1 MEEEESLSKVHWTLS
16 AVGVSKL
23 LTGLHLCLLLS
34 HSHCQG
40 VEQFFTNARPGWNQS
55 GCD

>member
-16 AVGVSKL
+16 AVGASKL
-23 LTGLHLCLLLS
+23 LTGLHLCSLLS

-40 VEQFFTNARPGWNQS
+40 DEQFFTNARPGWNQS